1 MKWVNL
7 MTLTLPLGLVVGCTT
22 GTGPSPLQREV
33 DTLKM
38 EVADLKDNSRL
49 GDLRGSDASEVGR
62 LRGEMQRLIAEIQG
76 PVGSPS
82 LGQQLDSLNIRLE
95 RLEQKAGLDSSPPPP
110 LPLLNQVTPPP
121 SETVEGGSYEAGKEL
136 FDQQDYREATDQ
148 FRSYLEVNPKGTNAA
163 AAQFYIGESLYGLK
177 KYEEAILEYQKVMQ
191 NFPKSSQVP
200 ISLLK
205 QGISFQSINDYSSA
219 KLLYQKILKNFP
231 KSYAA
236 SVAKERLKT
245 I

>member
-7 MTLTLPLGLVVGCTT
+7 MTLTLSLGLVVGCTT
-22 GTGPSPLQREV
+22 GMGPSSLQREV

-49 GDLRGSDASEVGR
+49 GDLRGSDASEVER

-76 PVGSPS
+76 SVGSPL
-82 LGQQLDSLNIRLE
+82 LGQQLDSLNTRLE
-95 RLEQKAGLDSSPPPP
+95 RLEQKVGLDSSPPPP
-110 LPLLNQVTPPP
+110 PPPPLNQVVSP
-121 SETVEGGSYEAGKEL
+121 SETVEGGSYEAGKEF
-136 FDQQDYREATDQ
+136 FDQQDYREAADQ
-148 FRSYLEVNPKGTNAA
+148 FKSYLEANPKGINAA

-205 QGISFQSINDYSSA
+205 QGLSFQSIDDFSSA
-219 KLLYQKILKNFP
+219 KLLYQKILKSFP